1 MIDLNGKKFGGF
13 RVKGVLGGGNQG
25 MVYSAVSETDE
36 FPGCPPG
43 TMVALKTM
51 PARDDGGVFFASLRQ
66 RTSEL
71 ASIMQRNVV
80 RYYGCFMIQ
89 EAFAELHVVVMECL
103 SGESLKSRL
112 VREHGGLDADVS
124 VHIAEG
130 IVNGLAAAAEK
141 GICHRDVKPGN
152 VFLCHGGE
160 VKLIDFE
167 VAKVEGGSVTP
178 SSGKMIGSYDYMA
191 PDFTDTSFP
200 GDVQSDIFS
209 AGVVI
214 HEMMTGT
221 LPYRKTDEAVSRTK
235 ADFDFLARWTRD
247 ENGAY
252 PAASIAISPRI
263 RRLLAHSEDLFI
275 RSLAPERRIRFADY
289 GEMRSALKAV
299 RFRDLRV
306 ENRAYRIL
314 QYVGKGGFGEVFKAR
329 LRSTGELVAVKHLLN
344 PDYADRFYREAKIMS
359 QLQDP
364 CFVRFLDFMVMSH
377 SSNRSAFIIMS
388 FLPGMPG
395 NSLKDAVRNASGGL
409 PREDVLTAF
418 VRYAHG
424 LAVMHSRGIYHRDI
438 KPSNLYFPEGRPGDS
453 AIMDLGIARDVNG
466 TVTTGNV
473 PGTFD
478 YMSPEVVTAKSRGE
492 AAMDIYALGLC
503 MYEALT
509 GKTAYPRLPRGSAA
523 YAQFFRRAQTL
534 EKPVFDSP
542 VVADDARLLKLLV
555 QMTEPDVSRRL
566 SNAADVE
573 RRLRSLAGI
582 DFPDGDAETM
592 GTTVNSFSGIE
603 PSRTITV
610 KVASDA
616 GDGKRKQ
623 MRSRM
628 ERICQRILMLLTIMS
643 CAAVML
649 AVHIRRPDITAEI
662 VHGTKALVDGAK
674 ERVLS
679 LLPSDADKSPVG
691 RVAPNALPVADKPP
705 VSEKSPVGRD
715 DPITPPAPTKSPAG
729 RVVSDEPPVVDK
741 VSAGRIPTNAPP
753 ENVTT
758 PEGVRIMRESLKLSA
773 VLEPVEFRRNRI
785 DDAER
790 MLKRGVESGGVS
802 RKDAELVMK
811 NINVERGKIVF
822 RIINRSDREVS
833 VGNVRIKHGDKHVF
847 VCPGSVPP
855 GMKISCEGFMP
866 VDIGNDADGNTIR
879 ITPDCLK
886 LERVPV
892 SVPALEKGVLC
903 WIDDKETSPGV
914 IRLMPGAHE
923 CTYTR
928 AGFAPQSMPFFVE
941 MAKPVKLPAPLPWTE
956 KK

>member
-71 ASIMQRNVV
+71 ASITQRNVV

-178 SSGKMIGSYDYMA
+178 SSGKMVGSYDYMA
-191 PDFTDTSFP
+191 PDFTDTSFA
-200 GDVQSDIFS
+200 GDVRSDIFS

-221 LPYRKTDEAVSRTK
+221 LPYRRTDEAVSRTK

-247 ENGAY
+247 EHGAY
-252 PAASIAISPRI
+252 PATSISVSPRI
-263 RRLLAHSEDLFI
+263 RRLVAHSDELFS
-275 RSLAPERRIRFADY
+275 RSLAPERRMRFADY

-395 NSLKDAVRNASGGL
+395 NSLKDAVRNSSGGL

-542 VVADDARLLKLLV
+542 AVADDARLLKLLV
-555 QMTEPDVSRRL
+555 QMTEPDVTRRL
-566 SNAADVE
+566 SSAADVE

-603 PSRTITV
+603 LSQTITV

-616 GDGKRKQ
+616 ENVKHRQKG
-623 MRSRM
+623 SRV
-628 ERICQRILMLLTIMS
+628 ERICRRILMLLTVMS
-643 CAAVML
+643 CVAVVL

-662 VHGTKALVDGAK
+662 SHGTKALMRSAK

-679 LLPSDADKSPVG
+679 LLPSAADKSPVG
-691 RVAPNALPVADKPP
+691 RVVPNAPPVADNAPMVTDKQPVADRPP
-705 VSEKSPVGRD
+705 VADKSPVGRVVLNA
-715 DPITPPAPTKSPAG
+715 PPAADKASVE
-729 RVVSDEPPVVDK
+729 RV
-741 VSAGRIPTNAPP
+741 PTNALP

-790 MLKRGVESGGVS
+790 MLKRGVESGVVS

-811 NINVERGKIVF
+811 NIEAEKGKIVF
-822 RIINRSDREVS
+822 RVINRSDREVS
-833 VGNVRIKHGDKHVF
+833 VGNVRMKHGEKRVF
-847 VCPGSVPP
+847 VYPGSVPADMRI
-855 GMKISCEGFMP
+855 GCTGFVP
-866 VDIGNDADGNTIR
+866 VRIGDDADGNTIR

-886 LERVPV
+886 LEKVSVTVPV
-892 SVPALEKGVLC
+892 LEKGVSC
-903 WIDDKETSPGV
+903 RIDDKVVAAGV
-914 IRLMPGAHE
+914 VRLMPGAHE
-923 CTYTR
+923 CMYTR
-928 AGFAPQSMPFFVE
+928 PGFAPQSMPFFVE

-956 KK
+956 KR

>member
-71 ASIMQRNVV
+71 ASVTQRNVV

-112 VREHGGLDADVS
+112 ARERNGLDADVS

-178 SSGKMIGSYDYMA
+178 SSGKMVGSYDYMA
-191 PDFTDTSFP
+191 PDFTDTSFA
-200 GDVQSDIFS
+200 GDVRSDIFS

-221 LPYRKTDEAVSRTK
+221 LPYRRTDEAVSRTK

-247 ENGAY
+247 EHGAY
-252 PAASIAISPRI
+252 PATSISVSPRI
-263 RRLLAHSEDLFI
+263 RRLVAHSDELFS
-275 RSLAPERRIRFADY
+275 RSLAPERRMRFADY

-395 NSLKDAVRNASGGL
+395 NSLKDAVRNSSGGL

-542 VVADDARLLKLLV
+542 AVADDARLLKLLV

-566 SNAADVE
+566 GSAEEVE
-573 RRLRSLAGI
+573 RRLRTLAGI
-582 DFPDGDAETM
+582 DFPEGDAETM
-592 GTTVNSFSGIE
+592 GTTVNSFSGGD
-603 PSRTITV
+603 PARTVTV
-610 KVASDA
+610 KA
-616 GDGKRKQ
+616 GCGQADGNRVQ
-623 MRSRM
+623 GYSRLQ
-628 ERICQRILMLLTIMS
+628 RICRRVLILLTGVS
-643 CAAVML
+643 CAAVVY
-649 AVHIRRPDITAEI
+649 AVHYRRPDIAAGI
-662 VHGTKALVDGAK
+662 ASGAKSLMLGAK
-674 ERVLS
+674 EWVRPLRS
-679 LLPSDADKSPVG
+679 S
-691 RVAPNALPVADKPP
+691 
-705 VSEKSPVGRD
+705 
-715 DPITPPAPTKSPAG
+715 
-729 RVVSDEPPVVDK
+729 VSDESKARWVVSNAPPIPEKPPAADEP
-741 VSAGRIPTNAPP
+741 SAGRIVPRATVSDGKASEKRISANPP
-753 ENVTT
+753 SEIVTT
-758 PEGVRIMRESLKLSA
+758 SEGVRIMRECLKLSA

-790 MLKRGVESGGVS
+790 MLKRGVSSGEVS

-811 NINVERGKIVF
+811 NIEAEKGKIVF
-822 RIINRSDREVS
+822 RVINRSDREVS
-833 VGNVRIKHGDKHVF
+833 VGNVRMKHGEKRVF
-847 VCPGSVPP
+847 VYPGSVPADMRI
-855 GMKISCEGFMP
+855 GCTGFVP
-866 VDIGNDADGNTIR
+866 VRIGDDADGNTIR

-886 LERVPV
+886 LEKVSVTVPV
-892 SVPALEKGVLC
+892 LEKGVSC
-903 WIDDKETSPGV
+903 RIDDKVVAAGV
-914 IRLMPGAHE
+914 VRLMPGAHE
-923 CTYTR
+923 CMYTR
-928 AGFAPQSMPFFVE
+928 PGFAPQSMPFFVE

-956 KK
+956 KR